1 MQFKFTK
8 FATALIVSGIVS
20 LPLIAHANDSSELEE
35 LRALVQQL
43 DQKIKVLDRKNELAE
58 EAAAIRKQE
67 TPVITS
73 NQDKYNSG
81 FGIQSADGQNKI
93 QFGGLVQLDNRQ
105 YPSAN
110 EGNTSGFDVRRI
122 RPIVQGT
129 LDGIYDFKF
138 APEYGD
144 NKVASSSTN
153 GGIADAF
160 VNARFKPWLQVQAG
174 KFAPDVGLERLE
186 SSNFNKFIELS
197 TISNNFVPNRD
208 IGVSLHGDIIN
219 NKLYYAVG
227 LYQGVVDGGDSITS
241 QSYNGNNEYSARVF
255 ATPFKGDD
263 SVLAG
268 LGFGIAATHD
278 NGTGSDIASTSYAS
292 TGFVANS
299 GLPGYKTP
307 GQESTF
313 FAYNATTSASGNRN
327 RVTPQAYFYYGPFG
341 VIAEYARVSQNVSG
355 VLDGGSLTGA
365 RSSADLH
372 NNAWEITG
380 SWLLT
385 GENATHN
392 KPVSPNSPFSTNGG
406 GWGAWEL
413 VARFQETNIDQNAY
427 AYAAKGTSLTTSSVN
442 TTTLANSSTAGIEA
456 QSAKTW
462 GLGVNWYL
470 SKNLKLA
477 TNYEVTSFNSF
488 AGQTGTT
495 RPDEKFIDSRLQLA
509 F

>member
-1 MQFKFTK
+1 MQFKITK
-8 FATALIVSGIVS
+8 FATALIAGGIIS
-20 LPLIAHANDSSELEE
+20 LPIAAYANDSTELEQ
-35 LRALVQQL
+35 LRALVQEL
-43 DQKIKVLDRKNELAE
+43 DQKVKVLDRKNELAE
-58 EAAAIRKQE
+58 DAAAVKKQE
-67 TPVITS
+67 TPIITS

-110 EGNTSGFDVRRI
+110 EGNISGFDVRRT

-129 LDGIYDFKF
+129 LDGIYDFKI

-153 GGIADAF
+153 SGIADAYI
-160 VNARFKPWLQVQAG
+160 NARFKPWLQVQAG

-197 TISNNFVPNRD
+197 TVSNNILPNRD
-208 IGVSLHGDIIN
+208 LGVSLHGDIFD

-227 LYQGVVDGGDSITS
+227 VYQGVVDGGDTLTS
-241 QSYNGNNEYSARVF
+241 QSYNGNNEYAARIF
-255 ATPFKGDD
+255 ATPFKGTD
-263 SVLAG
+263 SALAG

-278 NGTGSDIASTSYAS
+278 NGTGSSTGATSTAS
-292 TGFVANS
+292 TGIVTNS
-299 GLPGYKTP
+299 GLPGYKAP

-313 FAYNATTSASGNRN
+313 FAYNATTSASGNRD
-327 RVTPQAYFYYGPFG
+327 RVTPQAYYYYGPFG
-341 VIAEYARVSQNVSG
+341 VIAEYARVSQNISG
-355 VLDGGSLTGA
+355 VLDGGNLTGA
-365 RSSADLH
+365 RSTADIH

-392 KPVSPNSPFSTNGG
+392 NPVSPNRPFSTNGG

-413 VARFQETNIDQNAY
+413 VARFQETNLDKNAY
-427 AYAAKGTSLTTSSVN
+427 AYAAKGTSLTTSSAN
-442 TTTLANSSTAGIEA
+442 ASTLTASSTVGIEA

-462 GLGVNWYL
+462 GVGINWYL

-477 TNYEVTSFNSF
+477 TNYEVTSYDSF
-488 AGQTGTT
+488 SGQTGPA